1 MRSAMIEKD
10 VATECLVEPAALWRW
25 VWRVTFLQGPV
36 VQAQAVYNSE
46 DAAWDAA
53 GEYVSGVAA

>member
-25 VWRVTFLQGPV
+25 VWRVKFCEGNEVRLQKI
-36 VQAQAVYNSE
+36 YNTE
-46 DAAWDAA
+46 DEAWDAA
-53 GEYVSGVAA
+53 GEYVDGN

>member
-25 VWRVTFLQGPV
+25 VWRVQFLEGAV
-36 VQAQAVYNSE
+36 VKSQAAYNTE

>member
-10 VATECLVEPAALWRW
+10 VAAGCLVSDTTPWKM
-25 VWRVTFLQGPV
+25 VYKVKFLEGAVIQS
-36 VQAQAVYNSE
+36 QASYDTE

-53 GEYVSGVAA
+53 GDYVNGN